1 MSTIKKL
8 VIILLFL
15 IGVSACDSTSERSY
29 IPLVDPDA
37 IEETIMEQAASSIR
51 VAFASVVS
59 PEETRYK
66 YDLLLK
72 YIENKLEQPITI
84 IQKQTYDEVNQLLKE
99 GKVDLAFICS
109 LSYVIGT
116 NEGYMEDIATTK
128 IDGKDL
134 YRAYVITHKNSE
146 FYTLDDLKG
155 KRFAFVDPYSYTGKL
170 ALLDMLD
177 QRGYTADRF
186 FEDTFFTY
194 SHDYSVSAVARG
206 VVDAATVD
214 GITFDMLLQIE
225 NEDALQIKII
235 EKGPWAGAPPIV
247 VSHKIDPKL
256 KEDIKDIILSLNDDP
271 TGQLILNE
279 LMIEEYVP
287 INRDNYQPIRDVL
300 HLMGG

>member
-1 MSTIKKL
+1 MLFFIG
-8 VIILLFL
+8 LL
-15 IGVSACDSTSERSY
+15 ACDSTVERTY
-29 IPLVDPDA
+29 IPLVDPDVV
-37 IEETIMEQAASSIR
+37 EETVTEQSAETVR

-66 YDLLLK
+66 YDFLIK
-72 YIENKLEQPITI
+72 YLEYRLERPITI

-99 GKVDLAFICS
+99 GNVDLAFICS

-134 YRAYVITHKNSE
+134 YRSYVIVHQNSG

-177 QRGYTADRF
+177 QRGYTADVF

-194 SHDYSVSAVARG
+194 SHDYSVSAVAKG
-206 VVDAATVD
+206 IVDAATVD
-214 GITFDMLLQIE
+214 GITFDMLLEIE

-247 VSHKIDPKL
+247 VSHKTDPKL
-256 KEDIKDIILSLNDDP
+256 KEDIKGVILSLNEVP
-271 TGQLILNE
+271 TGQQILKE

-287 INRDNYQPIRDVL
+287 INRENYQPIRDVL
-300 HLMGG
+300 HLMGD